1 MRMLQVYKERWFK
14 GGKNEEGGN
23 GERKRG
29 IRHGFTIAREGLEE
43 GGKGQGK
50 GVYGQGSREGLRGTK
65 AKRRV

>member
-50 GVYGQGSREGLRGTK
+50 GV
-65 AKRRV
+65 